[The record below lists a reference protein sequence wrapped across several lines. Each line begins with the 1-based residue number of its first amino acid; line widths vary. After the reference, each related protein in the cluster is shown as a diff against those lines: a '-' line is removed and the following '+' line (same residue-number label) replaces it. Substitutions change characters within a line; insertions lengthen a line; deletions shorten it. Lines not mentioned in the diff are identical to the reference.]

1 MELFQLSRVDGFP
14 EDHNAFKTDD
24 CFEADFGLVTS
35 KRDPFEALQ
44 FADRLFDA
52 VTGFAGKRDV

>member
-1 MELFQLSRVDGFP
+1 VDGFP